1 MTMSELEVGDEV
13 YMIDVILHRCQVT
26 NVLGGMVTNVLGGMI
41 GITPLDLFEC
51 DGTQHRAV
59 AKKRDAIDLII
70 EKLNEIKEE
79 S

>member
-13 YMIDVILHRCQVT
+13 YMIDVILHRCQ
-26 NVLGGMVTNVLGGMI
+26 VTNVLGGMI